1 MSTKYKANDN
11 QCYFI
16 TLTTVGWVDV
26 FTRLNQKYIIIKSL
40 EYCQK
45 DKGLE
50 IYAYCLMHS
59 HLHMVCRAIEGS
71 KLSDIIR
78 DFKKYT
84 SKKIIKAIINEPE
97 SRREWLLHHFK
108 EACVHLKRNQEY
120 KVWQNGYHAEVLYSN
135 SFIKEKINYI
145 HNNPVKDKIVQFA
158 EDYVFSSA
166 RNYAN
171 LDNEL
176 DVVVDT
182 NVLI

>member
-1 MSTKYKANDN
+1 M
-11 QCYFI
+11 
-16 TLTTVGWVDV
+16 
-26 FTRLNQKYIIIKSL
+26 
-40 EYCQK
+40 
-45 DKGLE
+45 
-50 IYAYCLMHS
+50 
-59 HLHMVCRAIEGS
+59 
-71 KLSDIIR
+71 SDIIR
-78 DFKKYT
+78 DFIKYT

-97 SRREWLLHHFK
+97 SRREWLLNHFK

-120 KVWQNGYHAEVLYSN
+120 KVWQTGYHAEVLYSN

-145 HNNPVKDKIVQFA
+145 KNNPVKDKIVQFA